1 MILPWKSLQNPYFFG
16 LIRLIL
22 LRHVGLRHSGTD
34 VEAGLLP
41 PRLCGAA
48 AGSCFWMGFFGW
60 IEIVTFM
67 ESNGDYNP

>member
-22 LRHVGLRHSGTD
+22 LRHVGLRHSETD

-48 AGSCFWMGFFGW
+48 AGIVFGW
-60 IEIVTFM
+60 DFL
-67 ESNGDYNP
+67 GGLK